1 MYAVYPKNKSVERN
15 YHELISSL
23 VKAEQQK
30 LMTTLAKYPK
40 GFPQSSRIENIG
52 RVEKKGKFWQY
63 YAPNGHRVIYSVWD
77 KPLKQVQV
85 QFAGDHEEAA
95 IWLRNNAKSK

>member
-1 MYAVYPKNKSVERN
+1 MYDIRPKSGTIGDDYDK
-15 YHELISSL
+15 LIASL
-23 VKAEQQK
+23 PEEEQIK

-40 GFPQSSRIENIG
+40 SLPRSMRTENVG

-63 YAPNGHRVIYSVWD
+63 YIVSNGNRVIYDVKD
-77 KPLKQVQV
+77 RPKQVII

-95 IWLRNNAKSK
+95 IWLRNNAR